1 MFSEI
6 PRQSEH
12 FNISQ
17 YLININ
23 ICKFTDNL
31 IEQCTLIH
39 SNLYYP
45 GTVVR
50 RVPIT
55 GNLHGSQNYNG
66 YYMCNPKVS
75 IPYFLD
81 SLKN

>member
-31 IEQCTLIH
+31 IEQCTLNTQTSRIRAL
-39 SNLYYP
+39 SSGGCP
-45 GTVVR
+45 
-50 RVPIT
+50 
-55 GNLHGSQNYNG
+55 
-66 YYMCNPKVS
+66 
-75 IPYFLD
+75 
-81 SLKN
+81 